1 MQIEYPSLSDVVY
14 EHLSKQ
20 IIEGNIKYGE
30 KLNIKAISEKLNVST
45 MPVRDAL
52 KKLEMENV
60 VQIKPRSNC
69 FVTIPTKKS
78 ILNAVDMREVL
89 ELHATKLALQ
99 KLSENNLQPIREIV
113 DQMETIV
120 KGQLS
125 ADDINQ
131 YIYLDL
137 QFHTEL
143 CRLAGNDFLEK
154 FYREVNL
161 HLNMTY
167 IYRIGIPP
175 DINESF
181 ADHKQIATKLAEKS
195 PASLELLKDHLERS
209 RGHII
214 QGELFHSLGQNSDSP
229 S

>member
-1 MQIEYPSLSDVVY
+1 MSMQIEYPSLSDVVY

-30 KLNIKAISEKLNVST
+30 RLNIKTISERLNVST

-52 KKLEMENV
+52 KRLEMENV

-89 ELHATKLALQ
+89 ELHALEMALQ
-99 KLSENNLQPIREIV
+99 KLSENHLNPIHEIV
-113 DQMETIV
+113 DEMNTIV
-120 KGQLS
+120 GGETS
-125 ADDINQ
+125 GDNINR

-143 CRLAGNDFLEK
+143 CRLAGNNYLEK

-161 HLNMTY
+161 HLNMTF

-181 ADHKQIATKLAEKS
+181 ADHTQIATKLTEKS
-195 PASLELLKDHLERS
+195 PESLELLKDHLERS

-214 QGELFHSLGQNSDSP
+214 QGELFRSLE
-229 S
+229 